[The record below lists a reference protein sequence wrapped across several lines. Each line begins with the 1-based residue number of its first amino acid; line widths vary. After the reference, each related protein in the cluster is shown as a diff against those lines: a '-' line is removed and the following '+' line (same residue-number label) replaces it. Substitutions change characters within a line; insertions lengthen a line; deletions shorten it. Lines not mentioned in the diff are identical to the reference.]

1 MTVRGPQNE
10 LLPEGDLRPTQPVP
24 NVSVESQ
31 VEKMG
36 ELRAAQN
43 RGARGY
49 RERDDLMVAW
59 ALSNTLS
66 RADMAVAIGK
76 VPSRINQIIRA
87 TASREAEIKSRELHA
102 RGAVHMPR

>member
-1 MTVRGPQNE
+1 MRGPQDQ
-10 LLPEGDLRPTQPVP
+10 LLPEEDLRPTQPLP
-24 NVSVESQ
+24 DMSVASQ
-31 VEKMG
+31 AEKMR

-49 RERDDLMVAW
+49 RERDELMVAW

-76 VPSRINQIIRA
+76 VPSRVNQIIRA
-87 TASREAEIKSRELHA
+87 TASREAEIRTQKLHA
-102 RGAVHMPR
+102 RTAAHFAR